1 MQDQTPSSPLPP
13 TRGGRRQGAG
23 RPKGDSQLFAFRAG
37 GELAQYINM
46 HDNKSQFVVNCIETV
61 RRQEASGDDAAALRG
76 VGRAVPATRLSS
88 VHLPLFDVRVVA
100 GFPIPLDSD
109 EAAQRIDLL
118 KMLCPNPEATYL
130 ICVEG
135 ESMRDADIHTG
146 DILVVDKSNR
156 QPTPRQVAMFLAH
169 KLTTKSLQEI
179 GNAFKKKHSTV
190 HHGAQTLQKRLDVES
205 DLRRAVEQITSQLGR
220 KLSDLT

>member
-1 MQDQTPSSPLPP
+1 MQDQNNTSPLSP

-23 RPKGDSQLFAFRAG
+23 RPKGDSQMFAFRAG

-46 HDNKSQFVVNCIETV
+46 HDNKSQFVVNCIEAV
-61 RRQEASGDDAAALRG
+61 RRQEAAQGDEAATLRG
-76 VGRAVPATRLSS
+76 VGRAISATQLDS
-88 VHLPLFDVRVVA
+88 VSLPLFDVRVVA

-130 ICVEG
+130 IRVEG

-156 QPTPRQVAMFLAH
+156 QPSPRQVAMCELDGEYTVKYVEKTAAGFRLIPA
-169 KLTTKSLQEI
+169 
-179 GNAFKKKHSTV
+179 NADYPAIEVGPRNRFSVWGVVTYVIHSPR
-190 HHGAQTLQKRLDVES
+190 H
-205 DLRRAVEQITSQLGR
+205 
-220 KLSDLT
+220 

>member
-23 RPKGDSQLFAFRAG
+23 RPKGDSQMFAFRAG

-61 RRQEASGDDAAALRG
+61 RRQEASGDDAATLRG

-130 ICVEG
+130 IRVEG

-146 DILVVDKSNR
+146 DILMVDKSNR
-156 QPTPRQVAMFLAH
+156 QPTPRQVAMCELDGEYTVKYVEKTSEGFRLIPAN
-169 KLTTKSLQEI
+169 TDYPAIEVGP
-179 GNAFKKKHSTV
+179 GNRFSVWGVVTYVIHSPR
-190 HHGAQTLQKRLDVES
+190 H
-205 DLRRAVEQITSQLGR
+205 
-220 KLSDLT
+220 